1 MGDLLRSRGFTV
13 LALVFAVLQLAT
25 LSRAPA
31 IWLEEIQPR
40 LGPHPVRI
48 FAVAGAICLAF
59 LFAWAFRAG
68 PRNRSAALLG
78 LVLVLGAY
86 ALILLVYFGS
96 GDAPAKRAHLLQY
109 GVLGVLTFQAVRVSF
124 RNLRG
129 LLLGLLF
136 VLAVGVVDE
145 TLQGR
150 IPSRTFRWKDIGSNF
165 MGAGLGLG
173 AFLCASP
180 HSPLRRKDEPDG
192 RPG

>member
-1 MGDLLRSRGFTV
+1 MGDVLRSRGFAV
-13 LALVFAVLQLAT
+13 LALLFAAVQLAT

-40 LGPHPVRI
+40 LGPHPLRI
-48 FAVAGAICLAF
+48 FALAGALCLAF
-59 LFAWAFRAG
+59 LFVWAFRA
-68 PRNRSAALLG
+68 PRNRGPALLG
-78 LVLVLGAY
+78 LLLVLGAY
-86 ALILLVYFGS
+86 ALILLVYFES

-109 GVLGVLTFQAVRVSF
+109 GVLGVLTFQAVRVSV
-124 RNLRG
+124 RDLRG
-129 LLLGLLF
+129 LILGLFF
-136 VLAVGVVDE
+136 VLAVGAVDE

-150 IPSRTFRWKDIGSNF
+150 IPMRTFRWKDIGSNF

-192 RPG
+192 RRA

>member
-1 MGDLLRSRGFTV
+1 MGDVLRSRGFAV
-13 LALVFAVLQLAT
+13 LALLFAVVQLAT

-48 FAVAGAICLAF
+48 FAVAGAFFLAF
-59 LFAWAFRAG
+59 LFGWALRA
-68 PRNRSAALLG
+68 PRNRTVAMLG
-78 LVLVLGAY
+78 LLAVLGAY

-124 RNLRG
+124 RNPRG
-129 LLLGLLF
+129 LLVGLLF

-150 IPSRTFRWKDIGSNF
+150 IPRRTFRWKDIGSNF

-180 HSPLRRKDEPDG
+180 HSPFRRRDEPDG
-192 RPG
+192 RPT